1 MQIAG
6 QYFYAAAQGAD
17 YTGGSA
23 MFIVGLSTLIFLA
36 GNVLQAIT
44 LLFVSIFIFVI
55 YRRADRILNAATNA
69 SRDMT

>member
-23 MFIVGLSTLIFLA
+23 MFIVGVSDSIKIFL
-36 GNVLQAIT
+36 
-44 LLFVSIFIFVI
+44 SIPHWLTTSTIV
-55 YRRADRILNAATNA
+55 
-69 SRDMT
+69 